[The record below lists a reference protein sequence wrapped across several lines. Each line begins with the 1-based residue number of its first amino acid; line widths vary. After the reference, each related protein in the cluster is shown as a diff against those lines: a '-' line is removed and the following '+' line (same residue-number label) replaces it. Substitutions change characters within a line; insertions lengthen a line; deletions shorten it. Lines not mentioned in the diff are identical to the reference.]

1 MPVDTGSYLSVVDK
15 GRVKKK
21 SVENSTLWWMGG
33 SGVGQYP
40 QKNMTLKSILDHF
53 KSF

>member
-21 SVENSTLWWMGG
+21 VWKIPHFGG
-33 SGVGQYP
+33 WVGQEWDNIH
-40 QKNMTLKSILDHF
+40 KKHDFKIHF
-53 KSF
+53 RPF